1 MNVINTVAC
10 LFLAASL
17 AGGQVLFKFAA
28 IDIQQRVGRSWL
40 SVMWSPWLIS
50 ALIVYGISTI
60 LWLWILAKMPLSRA
74 YPFALL
80 GTAAVPVLA
89 NLVFG
94 ESLPPLYLAG
104 VVLVLLGLLIIQI
117 T

>member
-1 MNVINTVAC
+1 MNVLNTVAC

-28 IDIQQRVGRSWL
+28 MDIQQRLERSWL
-40 SVMWSPWLIS
+40 SVMWSPWLIC
-50 ALIVYGISTI
+50 ALVVYGASTI

-94 ESLPPLYLAG
+94 ESLPPLYLVG
-104 VVLVLLGLLIIQI
+104 SVLVLLGLVVTQI
-117 T
+117 A